1 MMARVFLQTS
11 GPTLA
16 ALVRWCRSVSKNPA
30 CPAASSRQQEDLG
43 MVRQG
48 SGKEK
53 NLLAGD
59 PDRPRGTDT
68 RSRSQEV
75 ICLADC
81 PLLPLDSGSSL
92 ASELT
97 HWHMPR
103 NQHASRS
110 QVARVGGYTGTLT
123 LCAAHGGARCRP
135 LLLRHYSWKFRLTH
149 LSKTRQTD
157 RWPMKNMSRALPLR

>member
-1 MMARVFLQTS
+1 
-11 GPTLA
+11 
-16 ALVRWCRSVSKNPA
+16 
-30 CPAASSRQQEDLG
+30 

-59 PDRPRGTDT
+59 PDRPKGTDT

-110 QVARVGGYTGTLT
+110 QVARVGGYTGTTYSLR
-123 LCAAHGGARCRP
+123 GARRSP
-135 LLLRHYSWKFRLTH
+135 LPAATTSSLQLEISADP
-149 LSKTRQTD
+149 SKQD
-157 RWPMKNMSRALPLR
+157 SPN